1 MMAEATRNPMIGS
14 MTVEV
19 KVGRHNLSPEHCG
32 KGALM

>member
-1 MMAEATRNPMIGS
+1 MVAEAAQNLMIGS